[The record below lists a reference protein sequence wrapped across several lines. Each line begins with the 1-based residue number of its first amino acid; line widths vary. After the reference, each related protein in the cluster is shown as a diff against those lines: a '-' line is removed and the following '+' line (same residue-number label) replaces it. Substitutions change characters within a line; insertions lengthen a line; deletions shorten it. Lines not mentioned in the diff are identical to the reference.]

1 MEDIVNISLIFCQ
14 PPYFPHSEW
23 FTFPFNTFIYG
34 GHIVSMQIKAE
45 SFADS
50 APEYLENKPETRSAL
65 DRD

>member
-1 MEDIVNISLIFCQ
+1 
-14 PPYFPHSEW
+14 
-23 FTFPFNTFIYG
+23 
-34 GHIVSMQIKAE
+34 MQIKAE